1 MRLLALEN
9 MPNYVAFLL
18 FLVQSK
24 FWSDEGDYDDDWN
37 DGNGENGDDDGNDD
51 NDDDD
56 NDDDDD
62 GDDGGPNNWSAKWQQ
77 RIFLA
82 ATLSE
87 HFHSKLAS
95 AAGRC
100 YIITERFPII
110 FEL

>member
-1 MRLLALEN
+1 MS
-9 MPNYVAFLL
+9 NYVAFRL
-18 FLVQSK
+18 FLVQSN
-24 FWSDEGDYDDDWN
+24 FWNDDGDYDDDWN

>member
-1 MRLLALEN
+1 MCLPHCILAPRSCYAFPPGGRLW
-9 MPNYVAFLL
+9 P
-18 FLVQSK
+18 S
-24 FWSDEGDYDDDWN
+24 
-37 DGNGENGDDDGNDD
+37 
-51 NDDDD
+51 
-56 NDDDDD
+56 DDDDD
-62 GDDGGPNNWSAKWQQ
+62 GGRNNWLAKWQQ

>member
-1 MRLLALEN
+1 MLRS
-9 MPNYVAFLL
+9 YF

-24 FWSDEGDYDDDWN
+24 FWNDDGDYDDDWN
-37 DGNGENGDDDGNDD
+37 DDNGENGDDDGDD
-51 NDDDD
+51 GNCNDD

-62 GDDGGPNNWSAKWQQ
+62 GDDDDDDDDDYDGGPNNWSAKWQQ

-87 HFHSKLAS
+87 HFHSKLAG

-100 YIITERFPII
+100 YIITKRFPII
-110 FEL
+110 F